1 MRYPFLAL
9 LAHQPR
15 HGYDLKLALEQL
27 FGDALPP
34 MNAGQVYTTLAR
46 LERDGLV
53 QGARV
58 AEDPREKRVYELTDA
73 GRAALAG
80 WLAEPAP
87 GPQLKDEFF
96 MKLVLSR
103 LPGVDGDREPAEL
116 IARQRR
122 AYLQSL
128 RELNDLAIR
137 LGNGSN
143 QAAALLVEGAILHLQ
158 ADLKWLDLCEEQMTE
173 GASQWNRS

>member
-1 MRYPFLAL
+1 MRYAFLAL
-9 LAHQPR
+9 LANQPR
-15 HGYDLKLALEQL
+15 HGYDLKLALEQVL
-27 FGDALPP
+27 GEALPP

-58 AEDPREKRVYELTDA
+58 AEDRRDKRIYELTEA
-73 GRAALAG
+73 GRAALAA

-96 MKLVLSR
+96 MKLVFSR
-103 LPGVDGDREPAEL
+103 LPGVDGAHEPAEL

-128 RELNDLAIR
+128 RELTDLAGR
-137 LGNGSN
+137 LAGGSN

-158 ADLKWLDLCEEQMTE
+158 ADLKWLDLCEEQLTE

>member
-1 MRYPFLAL
+1 MRYAFLAL
-9 LAHQPR
+9 LANQPR
-15 HGYDLKLALEQL
+15 HGYDLKLALEQV
-27 FGDALPP
+27 FGDA
-34 MNAGQVYTTLAR
+34 
-46 LERDGLV
+46 
-53 QGARV
+53 
-58 AEDPREKRVYELTDA
+58 REKRVYELTVA
-73 GRAALAG
+73 GREALAG

-103 LPGVDGDREPAEL
+103 LPGVDGGHEPADL

-128 RELNDLAIR
+128 RELNDLAAR
-137 LGNGSN
+137 LARGSN

-158 ADLKWLDLCEEQMTE
+158 ADLKWLDLCEEQLTE

>member
-9 LAHQPR
+9 LADQPR
-15 HGYDLKLALEQL
+15 HGYDLKLALEQV
-27 FGDALPP
+27 FGEALPA

-53 QGARV
+53 QGVRV
-58 AEDPREKRVYELTDA
+58 AEDPRDKRVYALTDA
-73 GRAALAG
+73 GRAALAT

-103 LPGVDGDREPAEL
+103 LPGVEGGEQPAAL

-128 RELNDLAIR
+128 RELNDLAAR
-137 LGNGSN
+137 LARGSN

-158 ADLKWLDLCEEQMTE
+158 ADLKWLDLCEDQLTE
-173 GASQWNRS
+173 GVSQWKRS

>member
-1 MRYPFLAL
+1 MRHAFLAL
-9 LAHQPR
+9 LADQPR
-15 HGYDLKLALEQL
+15 HGYDLKLALDQV

-34 MNAGQVYTTLAR
+34 INAGQVYTTLAR

-58 AEDPREKRVYELTDA
+58 EEDKRDKRVYELTEA
-73 GRAALAG
+73 GRAALAA

-96 MKLVLSR
+96 LKLVLSR
-103 LPGVDGDREPAEL
+103 LPGVDGDHDPAAL
-116 IARQRR
+116 IGRQRR

-128 RELNDLAIR
+128 RELNNLAAR
-137 LGNGSN
+137 LANQSN
-143 QAAALLVEGAILHLQ
+143 PAPALLVEGAILHLQ
-158 ADLKWLDLCEEQMTE
+158 ADLKWLDLCEAQITE
-173 GASQWNRS
+173 GAPRWNRS